1 MALAHDDIWQKF
13 DLFGERGASVQPV
26 GLLDSLADCITE
38 TDTVPD
44 ISDLLFDVGMDC
56 DGLAG
61 LDFSSEPVLVPASSS
76 QKVSS
81 RIASLPLIDCETET
95 LRHDCMWSGH
105 CPSEE
110 HRASQQQPGQV
121 QQQAAVMVR
130 EEGVS
135 SKSGGEQLVATPTW
149 LLDTP
154 STSDL
159 ESGLDTSD
167 LDETLSDCEEVEE
180 EGGGGAMQAV
190 SSNPAM
196 SDHCYSGSSLT
207 LLTPAQ
213 SSEDEDS
220 GKESVS
226 TSDTSFFIRPS
237 ICLIQQRKRERQTI
251 RTRPPLQ
258 TQQQQ
263 QGLSSGSGGAAKFK
277 FQVKFTGGTASKPR
291 SLLRHPARLT
301 KTLYSKRR
309 STIGRSL
316 GKGSGS
322 TRAQSTLLTPSSTG
336 GAGVKTKRAPSIVE
350 EKGGR
355 DIRDLHNSMERQRRV
370 DLKRSFDAL
379 KERIPSISAEDKVSK
394 LMILNTASEYC
405 RGLLRRETSLTT
417 EREREKRRNTLMKKK
432 LTLLRTQHKTSLSKC
447 TTRRNLL

>member
-61 LDFSSEPVLVPASSS
+61 VDFSEPILVPASSS
-76 QKVSS
+76 QKVS

-110 HRASQQQPGQV
+110 HRASQQGQV
-121 QQQAAVMVR
+121 QKQEARVSVRGEGAVA
-130 EEGVS
+130 
-135 SKSGGEQLVATPTW
+135 KSGEQPVPTPTW

-167 LDETLSDCEEVEE
+167 LDETLSDCEEAG
-180 EGGGGAMQAV
+180 EGGGGSMQSV

-196 SDHCYSGSSLT
+196 SDHCYSGTSLT

-220 GKESVS
+220 GTGVT
-226 TSDTSFFIRPS
+226 TSDNPSFLRPS
-237 ICLIQQRKRERQTI
+237 ICLIQQRKKERQTI

-258 TQQQQ
+258 QQQHA
-263 QGLSSGSGGAAKFK
+263 QGSSISGGTAKFK
-277 FQVKFTGGTASKPR
+277 FQVKFTGGTGSKPR

-309 STIGRSL
+309 STCTGRSL
-316 GKGSGS
+316 GKSGS
-322 TRAQSTLLTPSSTG
+322 RASSAVLAPSGT
-336 GAGVKTKRAPSIVE
+336 GAGVKAKKAPLVERLE
-350 EKGGR
+350 EKGR

-447 TTRRNLL
+447 TRRNLL

>member
-1 MALAHDDIWQKF
+1 MRGRENISNMALAHDDIWQKF
-13 DLFGERGASVQPV
+13 DLFGERGTSVQPV
-26 GLLDSLADCITE
+26 GLLDSLAECIAE

-56 DGLAG
+56 DSLAG
-61 LDFSSEPVLVPASSS
+61 LDFSEPILVAPSTS
-76 QKVSS
+76 QKVS

-110 HRASQQQPGQV
+110 HRASQQQQQGQV
-121 QQQAAVMVR
+121 EER
-130 EEGVS
+130 EEA
-135 SKSGGEQLVATPTW
+135 KPEQLVLAPTW
-149 LLDTP
+149 LLETP

-180 EGGGGAMQAV
+180 GGAMQTMP
-190 SSNPAM
+190 SNPAM
-196 SDHCYSGSSLT
+196 SDHCYSGTSLT

-220 GKESVS
+220 GACA
-226 TSDTSFFIRPS
+226 TTPFLRPS
-237 ICLIQQRKRERQTI
+237 ICLVQQRKKEKQTI

-258 TQQQQ
+258 QPQQA
-263 QGLSSGSGGAAKFK
+263 LTSGNAAKFK
-277 FQVKFTGGTASKPR
+277 FQVKFTPGTNSKPR
-291 SLLRHPARLT
+291 SLLRHPARLN

-309 STIGRSL
+309 NTVGRSL
-316 GKGSGS
+316 GKSS
-322 TRAQSTLLTPSSTG
+322 SKAPPAALTPSSA
-336 GAGVKTKRAPSIVE
+336 GAGTKTKRAPLVERVE
-350 EKGGR
+350 EKGR

-379 KERIPSISAEDKVSK
+379 KERIPSISSEDKVSK

-417 EREREKRRNTLMKKK
+417 EREREKRRNTMMKKK
-432 LTLLRTQHKTSLSKC
+432 LTLLRMQQKTSLSKC
-447 TTRRNLL
+447 TRKNLL

>member
-61 LDFSSEPVLVPASSS
+61 IDFSEPILVPASSS
-76 QKVSS
+76 QKVS

-110 HRASQQQPGQV
+110 HRASQQGQV
-121 QQQAAVMVR
+121 QQQAVAVR
-130 EEGVS
+130 EEGVA
-135 SKSGGEQLVATPTW
+135 KSEPPVPTPTW

-159 ESGLDTSD
+159 ESGLESSD

-180 EGGGGAMQAV
+180 EGGGSMQAV
-190 SSNPAM
+190 STNPAM
-196 SDHCYSGSSLT
+196 SDHCYSGTSLA

-220 GKESVS
+220 GTCVT
-226 TSDTSFFIRPS
+226 TSDTPSFLRPS
-237 ICLIQQRKRERQTI
+237 ICMIQQRKKERQAI
-251 RTRPPLQ
+251 RMRPPLQ
-258 TQQQQ
+258 QQQQ
-263 QGLSSGSGGAAKFK
+263 MQASSKGGLAKFK

-309 STIGRSL
+309 SSTGRTL
-316 GKGSGS
+316 GKGG
-322 TRAQSTLLTPSSTG
+322 TRAPSAVLTSTSST
-336 GAGVKTKRAPSIVE
+336 KTKRAPLVERVE
-350 EKGGR
+350 EKGR

-405 RGLLRRETSLTT
+405 RGLLRRESSLTT

-447 TTRRNLL
+447 TRRNLL

>member
-13 DLFGERGASVQPV
+13 DLFGERGASVQTV

-61 LDFSSEPVLVPASSS
+61 LDLSSEPFLVPASSRE
-76 QKVSS
+76 KVVSS

-110 HRASQQQPGQV
+110 HRASQQQQQQPAQV
-121 QQQAAVMVR
+121 QQQAVMVR
-130 EEGVS
+130 KKEL

-180 EGGGGAMQAV
+180 EGEGGGGGLAMQAV
-190 SSNPAM
+190 SHNPAM
-196 SDHCYSGSSLT
+196 SDHCYSGLT

-220 GKESVS
+220 GKEGVT
-226 TSDTSFFIRPS
+226 TSSFIRPS

-258 TQQQQ
+258 QQQQ
-263 QGLSSGSGGAAKFK
+263 QKQEQKNLASSSSGGAAKFK
-277 FQVKFTGGTASKPR
+277 FQVKFTGGTANKPR

-301 KTLYSKRR
+301 KALYSKRK
-309 STIGRSL
+309 STIGRNL
-316 GKGSGS
+316 GKGSS
-322 TRAQSTLLTPSSTG
+322 STPSSTG
-336 GAGVKTKRAPSIVE
+336 GAGAKTKRSPSIVE

-405 RGLLRRETSLTT
+405 RGLLRRESSLTT

>member
-61 LDFSSEPVLVPASSS
+61 LDFSEPILVPASSS
-76 QKVSS
+76 QKVS

-110 HRASQQQPGQV
+110 HRASQQGQV
-121 QQQAAVMVR
+121 QQQAVAVK
-130 EEGVS
+130 EEGGA
-135 SKSGGEQLVATPTW
+135 KSGREQPVATPTW

-159 ESGLDTSD
+159 ESSLDTSD
-167 LDETLSDCEEVEE
+167 LDETLSDCEEEKE
-180 EGGGGAMQAV
+180 EGGGSMQAV

-196 SDHCYSGSSLT
+196 SDHCYSGTSLA

-220 GKESVS
+220 GTCVT
-226 TSDTSFFIRPS
+226 TSDTPSFLRPS
-237 ICLIQQRKRERQTI
+237 ICLIQQRKKERQTI
-251 RTRPPLQ
+251 RTRPPLHP
-258 TQQQQ
+258 QQVQA
-263 QGLSSGSGGAAKFK
+263 SNSGGAAKFK
-277 FQVKFTGGTASKPR
+277 FQVKFTPGTASKPR

-309 STIGRSL
+309 STSGRSL
-316 GKGSGS
+316 GKGGS
-322 TRAQSTLLTPSSTG
+322 RAPSAVLAPTCT
-336 GAGVKTKRAPSIVE
+336 GAGVKPKRVPLVERVE
-350 EKGGR
+350 EKGR

-405 RGLLRRETSLTT
+405 RGLLRRESSLTT

-447 TTRRNLL
+447 TRRNLL